1 MHEISVMMMKK
12 TALPVG
18 IRLRGRYTGGL
29 LFLSVFFPFVPLRG
43 CHFATGTANRDA
55 NSTANVHQDYQSAR
69 TKTKTP
75 PEQEP
80 ALLKK

>member
-1 MHEISVMMMKK
+1 MHEISVMTMKK
-12 TALPVG
+12 IALPVSG
-18 IRLRGRYTGGL
+18 CEADTRAAGL